1 MAAETSRLPRRVVR
15 TDDSTSALRAL
26 PAADAAGHRRLVPRL
41 ALIAIPALVLL
52 GAGLGVGLRSGD
64 PPPPVVELPAAPEAP
79 SQPAV
84 VVVDVVGAVA
94 RPGVVR
100 LPAGSRVLDAL
111 LAAGGMTG
119 EADLFALN
127 KAAVLRDG
135 TRIYVPRRGEAVPAG
150 SLGATAEPR
159 IDLNRASAAEL
170 EALPGIG
177 PSIAAR
183 ILRSRD
189 VKPFTRV
196 EELQTRGLVTPRV
209 FADIRD
215 LITV

>member
-1 MAAETSRLPRRVVR
+1 MLFR
-15 TDDSTSALRAL
+15 SA
-26 PAADAAGHRRLVPRL
+26 GIGL
-41 ALIAIPALVLL
+41 ATRP
-52 GAGLGVGLRSGD
+52 S
-64 PPPPVVELPAAPEAP
+64 PPPPVVEATDRPPP
-79 SQPAV
+79 PTPAV

-119 EADLFALN
+119 DADLTALN
-127 KAAVLRDG
+127 KAAPLRDG
-135 TRIYVPRRGEAVPAG
+135 MRIYVPRPGEQVPAG
-150 SLGATAEPR
+150 ALGSAAETR
-159 IDLNRASAAEL
+159 VDINHASAADI

-177 PSIAAR
+177 PSTAAR
-183 ILRSRD
+183 IVRAREAR
-189 VKPFTRV
+189 PFARV

-215 LITV
+215 LVGTR